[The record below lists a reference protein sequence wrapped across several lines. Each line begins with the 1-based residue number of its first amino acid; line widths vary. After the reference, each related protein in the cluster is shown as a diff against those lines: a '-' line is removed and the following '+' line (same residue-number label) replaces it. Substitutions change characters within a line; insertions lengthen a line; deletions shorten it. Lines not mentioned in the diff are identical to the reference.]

1 MLRFIQHNLTTI
13 ADIEWYPILS
23 LVIFT
28 LFFFLVI
35 LRVIKMSKN
44 SISELGDLPFEKE
57 DQEYFKNTNYEK
69 K

>member
-1 MLRFIQHNLTTI
+1 
-13 ADIEWYPILS
+13 
-23 LVIFT
+23 
-28 LFFFLVI
+28 
-35 LRVIKMSKN
+35 MSKN